1 MILTIYLIILAYFII
16 GGTLFYFIYRNRE
29 PEIALQNRNK
39 FISYFVII
47 NILFISIVF
56 YPLVF
61 HYLALLIVLVGLAE
75 VINLFRKSGYSR
87 KGFFSFSMF
96 IFIVFSG
103 GFICF
108 SRMENNLIL
117 FTFLVISIFDAFSQI
132 SGQILGKRKLFPSVS
147 PKKTIEGLIGGG
159 IIAILSAFLF
169 DGLTG
174 NLDIPTL
181 ALSSGIILFAFFGDA
196 ATSIYKRKYSVKDFS
211 NLIPGHGGFLDRF
224 DGLLAGALFITLL
237 DFFGV

>member
-1 MILTIYLIILAYFII
+1 MILTIYLLILAYFIF
-16 GGTLFYFIYRNRE
+16 GGILFYFIYRNRE
-29 PEIALQNRNK
+29 PEIASQNRNK

-47 NILFISIVF
+47 HILFISIVF
-56 YPLVF
+56 CPLIF
-61 HYLALLIVLVGLAE
+61 HYLALLIVLAGLAE
-75 VINLFRKSGYSR
+75 AINLFRKSGYSR
-87 KGFFSFSMF
+87 KGFFTLSLF
-96 IFIVFSG
+96 IFIVLTG

-117 FTFLVISIFDAFSQI
+117 FTFLVISVFDAFSQI
-132 SGQILGKRKLFPSVS
+132 SGQILGRHKLFPSVS
-147 PKKTIEGLIGGG
+147 PNKTVEGFIGGG
-159 IIAILSAFLF
+159 IIAIFSALLF

-174 NLDIPTL
+174 DLKIHTL
-181 ALSSGIILFAFFGDA
+181 LLSSGIVLFAFFGDA
-196 ATSIYKRKYSVKDFS
+196 ATSLYKRKYMVKDFS

>member
-1 MILTIYLIILAYFII
+1 MVLAIYLIILIYFIL
-16 GGTLFYFIYRNRE
+16 GGILFYFIYRNKP
-29 PEIALQNRNK
+29 PEIAIKNRNK
-39 FISYFVII
+39 YISYFVII
-47 NILFISIVF
+47 HILFLSIVF
-56 YPLVF
+56 YPVVF
-61 HYLALLIVLVGLAE
+61 HYLALFIVLVGLAE
-75 VINLFRKSGYSR
+75 VINLFRKSGYAR
-87 KGFFSFSMF
+87 KGFFSFSLF

-117 FTFLVISIFDAFSQI
+117 FTFLVVSAFDAFSQI
-132 SGQILGKRKLFPSVS
+132 SGQLMGKRKIFPRVS

-174 NLDIPTL
+174 NLKISTL
-181 ALSSGIILFAFFGDA
+181 ILSSGIVLFAFVGDA
-196 ATSIYKRKYSVKDFS
+196 ATSLYKRKYLVKDFS

-237 DFFGV
+237 DFLGV

>member
-1 MILTIYLIILAYFII
+1 MILTIYLIILAYFIF
-16 GGTLFYFIYRNRE
+16 GGILFYFIYRNRE
-29 PEIALQNRNK
+29 PEIAVQNRNK

-47 NILFISIVF
+47 HILFISIVF
-56 YPLVF
+56 YPLIF
-61 HYLALLIVLVGLAE
+61 HYLALLIVIVGFAE
-75 VINLFRKSGYSR
+75 VMNLFRKSGYSR
-87 KGFFSFSMF
+87 KGFFSFSLF
-96 IFIVFSG
+96 VFIVFSG

-117 FTFLVISIFDAFSQI
+117 FTFLVISLFDAFSQI
-132 SGQILGKRKLFPSVS
+132 SGQILGRHKLFPSVS
-147 PKKTIEGLIGGG
+147 PNKTVEGFIGGG
-159 IIAILSAFLF
+159 IIAIFSAFLF

-174 NLDIPTL
+174 GLNIHTL
-181 ALSSGIILFAFFGDA
+181 LLSSGIVLFAFFGDA
-196 ATSIYKRKYSVKDFS
+196 ATSFYKRKYMVKDFS